1 MFLKI
6 QVATILIPRNAFE
19 VFYVPSSLIWP
30 MLIPAFF
37 TRAIFP
43 TETIFCH
50 CSFTWGIFNN
60 PLKLIKRDH
69 LFLLCPELWQNNSPS
84 DLVTAVKLGASCW
97 QAWYFSYF
105 LVAETQDVIS
115 IWWYVWCL
123 IFMVDETQERLSICG
138 PLNLS
143 LLMKI
148 LFLSVSS
155 NIFHNL
161 LQSYL

>member
-84 DLVTAVKLGASCW
+84 DLVTSVKLGASCW

-115 IWWYVWCL
+115 IWWC
-123 IFMVDETQERLSICG
+123 MVSYFYGGWNTRETQYLWASES
-138 PLNLS
+138 
-143 LLMKI
+143 
-148 LFLSVSS
+148 LSV
-155 NIFHNL
+155 NENL
-161 LQSYL
+161 ILECF